1 VAAGMGLGVLHRFA
15 AAEDERLVQLF
26 PESTPESMPGSMEV
40 WRSYW
45 LVMHADLQRLPRV
58 RAAAD
63 FLDEVMRT
71 VRDRL

>member
-1 VAAGMGLGVLHRFA
+1 MGLGVLHLFA
-15 AAEDERLVQLF
+15 AAEDDRLVQLF
-26 PESTPESMPGSMEV
+26 PESMAV

-63 FLDEVMRT
+63 FLEEVMRT

>member
-1 VAAGMGLGVLHRFA
+1 VLHRFA

-26 PESTPESMPGSMEV
+26 PESTPESMPGSMPGSMEV